1 MQPPA
6 NVLYDV
12 LGNEN
17 LVPPVSSEQLDP
29 SNSINSGASGSNLY
43 RQFAIPP
50 AQADHINP
58 IDRLFC
64 NLGGVGYKGLMVG
77 WMGSGINTPV
87 AGGHTSKNVMPAV
100 PNTWK

>member
-1 MQPPA
+1 M
-6 NVLYDV
+6 LYDV

-17 LVPPVSSEQLDP
+17 LVPPVNSEQLQP
-29 SNSINSGASGSNLY
+29 SNSINPGAPGSNQY
-43 RQFAIPP
+43 PQYAIPP

-64 NLGGVGYKGLMVG
+64 NLGGVGYEGLMVG

-87 AGGHTSKNVMPAV
+87 AGGQTSENVMPAV
-100 PNTWK
+100 QNTWKQEW